1 MWTTLKIKWA
11 LLSKAIKFFIL
22 FLLLTIVGGTV
33 LTIVL
38 VNNVKAPEK
47 PLTPE
52 EKISYFEANNETFIQ
67 TNYSLEETTLSF
79 SIKNNEGEKYPSLK
93 GSYVIFKDDTKLE
106 IENTDFSL
114 IPSNN
119 YFFSSSYQIDD
130 DTSKYQ
136 IRFIINYVE
145 EITLYSTLRTYES
158 QKFFIK
164 EPVVEKAKAPAL
176 LGDYMN
182 KLGDEAY
189 ATTYSCYQLEDQK
202 WLLLVLQCNRIPT
215 LTAQYYVGSNVEWT
229 AVYNI
234 TQTDVTNEN
243 AFPSVDDSEGQPT
256 PYIWKGL
263 SGRLTKDSKKYTL
276 KNGAKFENGK
286 FILGATT
293 SEFDLEFNISS
304 RDTINNFIN
313 AIKKAYYISLQNKDI
328 YEAKN

>member
-11 LLSKAIKFFIL
+11 LLSKTIKFFIL
-22 FLLLTIVGGTV
+22 FLLLTIISGTV

-38 VNNVKAPEK
+38 VNNIKAPEQ

-52 EKISYFEANNETFIQ
+52 ELISYFEANNETFIQ
-67 TNYSLEETTLSF
+67 TNYTLEEDTISF
-79 SIKNNEGEKYPSLK
+79 SIKNNEGSKYPLLK
-93 GSYVIFKDDTKLE
+93 GSYVIFKDDIKLE
-106 IENTDFSL
+106 TKNADFSL
-114 IPSNN
+114 IPSND
-119 YFFSSSYQIDD
+119 YFFNSSYQIDD

-136 IRFIINYVE
+136 IKFVIDYN
-145 EITLYSTLRTYES
+145 STFYTYES
-158 QKFFIK
+158 QKLFIK
-164 EPVVEKAKAPAL
+164 ETIVEKAKAPAL

-182 KLGDEAY
+182 KLGNDAY
-189 ATTYSCYQLEDQK
+189 ATTYSCYQLGDQR
-202 WLLLVLQCNRIPT
+202 WLLLVLQCDRIPT

-234 TQTDVTNEN
+234 TQANVTNEN

-256 PYIWKGL
+256 PYIWNGL
-263 SGRLTKDSKKYTL
+263 SGSLTKDLKKYTL

-286 FILGATT
+286 FILGTTT
-293 SEFDLEFNISS
+293 SEFDLDFNITS

-328 YEAKN
+328 YETKN